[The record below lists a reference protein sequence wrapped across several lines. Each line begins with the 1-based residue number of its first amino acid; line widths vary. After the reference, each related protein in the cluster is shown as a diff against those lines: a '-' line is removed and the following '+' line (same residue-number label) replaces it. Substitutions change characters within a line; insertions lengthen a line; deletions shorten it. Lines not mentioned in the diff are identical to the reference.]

1 MTSPTL
7 CNGPT
12 VGSAYCGHKPAF
24 DCSIGAMNPT
34 QASDQREI
42 PSYKQLGQ
50 LSSFAHRWLPS
61 LLLTGASSQTDNPLS
76 KWLLSAHLASI
87 TPESIRL
94 LWQQVAPK
102 QTLDASA
109 QGAVGKALR
118 QWRNAILI
126 ALAERSRA
134 GQAPLSEVL
143 AAVSALASESV
154 QIALQVCEKELI
166 AQYGVPCDS
175 MQKVQDLYVMG
186 MGKLGGNELNVS
198 SDIDLVLLYRE
209 QGQCTGDQSGDGKIF
224 ASDYFARLTKMLAQL
239 LQTQTEYG
247 FVFRVD
253 LRLRPHGDSGASA
266 VSFGY
271 LEDYLINEGRPWERF
286 AWLKA
291 SCIATT
297 SMGQAQQRQ
306 QDRASIERIIE
317 PFVYR
322 RYIDFAAI
330 DSLRQLHQTI
340 VQEHQA
346 KTRQR
351 SQGWDVKLGRGG
363 IREIEFTVQLL
374 QILRGGKEPGIRE
387 KNTLLAIEKLS
398 LSGALNALDAKTLA
412 RAYGLLRVIENALQW
427 RDDAQTHWL
436 TSEPNDASARE
447 QTAALCAM
455 SVQQMDALLEPTRQ
469 SVMQIFDSV
478 LGQPSRPDALEPS
491 VPTSPKVISSLQ
503 SNRRFQLASEATRT
517 QALRLVG
524 HAQQLS
530 ETSLDSNLL
539 NRLVNLL
546 ETILGRPGYIA
557 MLGQF
562 PLAFERLCKMLS
574 YSSWASN
581 YINRYP
587 SVLDELLSGQL
598 LEKPNW
604 STEKQNLVS
613 QLQHCVL
620 PGSVDQP
627 DVERQLDLLR
637 ETHHDISLR
646 LLAQEIEGLLTI
658 EQLSDELSALAD
670 CLLQVTL
677 NIVAPDH
684 KGLAVIAYGKLGSK
698 EIGYASD
705 LDLIFLYRD
714 QDPQAQDRFAKIA
727 RKVCHWLT
735 VPTGAGIVFD
745 VDLRLRPNGEA
756 GLLVSSVDS
765 FEKYQLSQAWVWEH
779 QALTRARFCAG
790 DTTLKD
796 DFDRVR
802 NTILS
807 QYSSPEQH
815 QFLRTEIAQMRGKI
829 HDGHPN
835 KSDLFDLKHDTGGMV
850 DIEFIVQAL
859 VLEHAHEFKDLL
871 PNVGNIAL
879 LHRCA
884 DHQLITTEQADA
896 VANSYREYRR
906 EQHRQRLNDQSKARV
921 SATQFVNERASV
933 THVFNRIVSLA

>member
-1 MTSPTL
+1 MNRPPT
-7 CNGPT
+7 
-12 VGSAYCGHKPAF
+12 
-24 DCSIGAMNPT
+24 
-34 QASDQREI
+34 SDQRET
-42 PSYKQLGQ
+42 PSYKQLEQ

-61 LLLTGASSQTDNPLS
+61 LLLSSGLNQTENPLS
-76 KWLLSAHLASI
+76 NWLLSAHLASI
-87 TPESIRL
+87 TPESIHSFWL
-94 LWQQVAPK
+94 QMAPK
-102 QTLDASA
+102 QAEDASA
-109 QGAVGKALR
+109 QGAVGQALR

-134 GQAPLSEVL
+134 GKAPLSEVL
-143 AAVSALASESV
+143 TAVSALATESV
-154 QIALQVCEKELI
+154 QIALGACEKELI
-166 AQYGVPCDS
+166 AQYGMPCDS
-175 MQKVQDLYVMG
+175 MKKVQDLYVMG

-198 SDIDLVLLYRE
+198 SDIDLILLYRE
-209 QGQCTGDQSGDGKIF
+209 QGQCTGDQLGDGKIF

-297 SMGQAQQRQ
+297 SMGQQEQRQ
-306 QDRASIERIIE
+306 QDRASIERIVE

-351 SQGWDVKLGRGG
+351 SRGWDVKLGRGG
-363 IREIEFTVQLL
+363 IREIEFTIQLL
-374 QILRGGKEPGIRE
+374 QVLRGGKEPGIRE

-398 LSGALNALDAKTLA
+398 QSGALNALDANTLA
-412 RAYGLLRVIENALQW
+412 SAYGLLRVIENALQW

-436 TSEPNDASARE
+436 SNEPSDASARE

-455 SVQQMDALLEPTRQ
+455 SVQQMDALLEPARQ
-469 SVMQIFDSV
+469 SVMQIFDSA
-478 LGQPSRPDALEPS
+478 LGMPNRPDASEPS
-491 VPTSPKVISSLQ
+491 LPASSQVSSSFQ
-503 SNRRFQLASEATRT
+503 SNRRFQLASETTRT
-517 QALRLVG
+517 QALRLLR
-524 HAQQLS
+524 HAEQLS
-530 ETSLDSNLL
+530 QTLLDSNLL
-539 NRLVNLL
+539 NRMVNLL

-598 LEKPNW
+598 LEKPSW
-604 STEKQNLVS
+604 PAEEKNLVS
-613 QLQHCVL
+613 QLRHCVL

-646 LLAQEIEGLLTI
+646 LLAQEIEGLLTV

-677 NIVAPDH
+677 DIVAPNH

-705 LDLIFLYRD
+705 LDLIFLYCD

-765 FEKYQLSQAWVWEH
+765 FEQYQLSQAWVWEH

-790 DTTLKD
+790 DQSIKA

-802 NTILS
+802 SAILS
-807 QYSSPEQH
+807 QYASPKQH
-815 QFLRTEIAQMRGKI
+815 QFLRTQIAQMRKKI

-835 KSDLFDLKHDTGGMV
+835 RSELFDLKHDAGGMV

-859 VLEHAHEFKDLL
+859 VLEHAHQFKDLL

-884 DHQLITTEQADA
+884 DHHLISAAQADA
-896 VANSYREYRR
+896 VANAYREYRR
-906 EQHRQRLNDQSKARV
+906 EQHRQRLNDQSTARV
-921 SATQFVNERASV
+921 APNEFVDQRASV
-933 THVFNRIVSLA
+933 TSVFNQIVSLG